1 MHPGCNPMHPG
12 RSPMP
17 MCPARN
23 PCPNSDSA
31 GMLLV
36 VAGTLLYQF
45 ISRYLTTLSHRFGI
59 EPSELFSVLWGRA
72 NKAVGREAN
81 LLCLSP
87 LLGLAQRSLLSVRSR
102 PIRWITGVHVAKLCI
117 AGLVA
122 ADAAQQAAADPSRP
136 LGGLLLRVLVVWM
149 TLASLVSFAVSW
161 RTDSQADLRLV
172 WLLSLIAIV
181 PEATELVLQLV

>member
-1 MHPGCNPMHPG
+1 MHPG
-12 RSPMP
+12 RNPPMP

-72 NKAVGREAN
+72 IKAVGREAN
-81 LLCLSP
+81 LICLSP
-87 LLGLAQRSLLSVRSR
+87 LFGLAQRSLLSVRS
-102 PIRWITGVHVAKLCI
+102 P
-117 AGLVA
+117 A
-122 ADAAQQAAADPSRP
+122 APMDHCTCT
-136 LGGLLLRVLVVWM
+136 RV
-149 TLASLVSFAVSW
+149 
-161 RTDSQADLRLV
+161 
-172 WLLSLIAIV
+172 
-181 PEATELVLQLV
+181 